1 MNAISLRDFIARTG
15 DEEAARILGI
25 RPRTAQAYRLGNRV
39 PRPTLARE
47 FVRRAP
53 ELTMAS
59 IYDEPADDVA
69 QEAPDGRHSTE
80 PEPAAGDTG

>member
-1 MNAISLRDFIARTG
+1 MKVLSLSDFIARHG

-39 PRPTLARE
+39 PRPERARE

-53 ELTMAS
+53 QLTMAS
-59 IYDEPADDVA
+59 VYADPTDDA
-69 QEAPDGRHSTE
+69 PKEAPNGKRRK
-80 PEPAAGDTG
+80 PAAVAGNGR